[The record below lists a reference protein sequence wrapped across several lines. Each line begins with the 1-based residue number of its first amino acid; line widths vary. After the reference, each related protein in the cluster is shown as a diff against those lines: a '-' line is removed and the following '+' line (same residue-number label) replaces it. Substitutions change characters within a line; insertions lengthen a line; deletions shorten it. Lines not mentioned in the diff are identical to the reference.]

1 MGSGRRLTS
10 RTDPHRTRGTTVAAP
25 RAQGAVQRPR
35 VPGITSPRTGAPGRT
50 AASRGTAP
58 RPRPATGRRPAPPR
72 RKPPKPARRRTDGR
86 HWLHRLGVVAGATL
100 AIVTALGALEP
111 PPTEA
116 VQTPAAP
123 TGSAAATAATLTDA
137 VARYRAALADATG
150 SEDVARQ
157 ERAAATTAQVQAA
170 AEQAA
175 VGEWATALYQRS
187 TAERWPLA

>member
-35 VPGITSPRTGAPGRT
+35 VPGTASPRPGAPGRT
-50 AASRGTAP
+50 AASRGPAP
-58 RPRPATGRRPAPPR
+58 RPRPATGPRPAPPR
-72 RKPPKPARRRTDGR
+72 RTPRKPARRRTDGR
-86 HWLHRLGVVAGATL
+86 HWLHRLRGGARAAPAAGATL
-100 AIVTALGALEP
+100 AIVTALGALDP

-137 VARYRAALADATG
+137 VARYRAAL
-150 SEDVARQ
+150 
-157 ERAAATTAQVQAA
+157 
-170 AEQAA
+170 
-175 VGEWATALYQRS
+175 
-187 TAERWPLA
+187 